1 MKTLLM
7 RAWRRFGAYG
17 LALAAAL
24 ATAWAVREHVGQGE
38 PEPVAANAPV
48 VERLVAAEDLAAG
61 TRLDESHL
69 QRRQVPAAWAPRAS
83 LDPLAAQ
90 ALLGAVLSADIDA
103 GEIILP
109 AHLLGQPA
117 GQASTAPAAQL
128 ALPAGMRAL
137 NVTVA
142 DLGPLA
148 GRLRVGD
155 SVDVYA
161 SFVHDGKRNAAPV
174 LLAAGPVRRRAGRR
188 WRAGHGERHAGGP
201 PRGCPAL
208 RRCPTGRHPDGHAAS
223 PGRRG
228 GRGRRGS
235 GRSGR
240 LAGHARRIPSG
251 GRRCHPLRRPA
262 GRPGAARC
270 GRRIRRRGRR
280 GCDMALNRYRLAAM
294 LGLCGCL
301 AGVQAQTILVE
312 LEVGKAGCCPTR
324 ACGAWRSATGRYCA
338 RPTPTGRKSSF
349 SAAPRASPRCM
360 SGRTLDGPP
369 PMRSESCQQA
379 RRANVPRSRRCSRAF
394 RRPGACTSAAA
405 SSSKATICPT
415 RTAPASPR
423 WPSAIRQCW
432 TSRDRSAGT
441 AWCCWTCRSWRSR
454 PRACVRSA

>member
-117 GQASTAPAAQL
+117 GQVSTAQL

-174 LLAAGPVRRRAGRR
+174 LLAARSCPSARRPTMARR
-188 WRAGHGERHAGGP
+188 TRRTPCWRSA
-201 PRGCPAL
+201 RGCPAL
-208 RRCPTGRHPDGHAAS
+208 RRSPTGRHPDGHAAS

-240 LAGHARRIPSG
+240 LAGHARRISG
-251 GRRCHPLRRPA
+251 GRRCHSLRRPA
-262 GRPGAARC
+262 GWPGAARATDTTARPT
-270 GRRIRRRGRR
+270 GRR
-280 GCDMALNRYRLAAM
+280 MALNRYRLAAM

-301 AGVQAQTILVE
+301 AGVQAQTIPVE
-312 LEVGKAGCCPTR
+312 LEVGKAGCCPIR

-349 SAAPRASPRCM
+349 WPRRGASPRCM

-369 PMRSESCQQA
+369 PMRSESCRQA
-379 RRANVPRSRRCSRAF
+379 RRANAPRSRRCSRAF
-394 RRPGACTSAAA
+394 RRPEHARRRQYRHRRRRSVRPGPRPHRRAGRALSVRAGPHGTGRLGPHGAAGRAGRGD
-405 SSSKATICPT
+405 PDL
-415 RTAPASPR
+415 APA
-423 WPSAIRQCW
+423 
-432 TSRDRSAGT
+432 
-441 AWCCWTCRSWRSR
+441 
-454 PRACVRSA
+454 

>member
-17 LALAAAL
+17 LALAAA
-24 ATAWAVREHVGQGE
+24 WPRPG
-38 PEPVAANAPV
+38 
-48 VERLVAAEDLAAG
+48 RCAG
-61 TRLDESHL
+61 MSDKASPSRWRPTRPLSNDWSRPRTW
-69 QRRQVPAAWAPRAS
+69 RRARGWTNRTCSDGRFPRPGRPVPAWIRWRRKHCWARCCQRISMRARS
-83 LDPLAAQ
+83 SCRHICWANPPGRRRRRLR
-90 ALLGAVLSADIDA
+90 
-103 GEIILP
+103 
-109 AHLLGQPA
+109 
-117 GQASTAPAAQL
+117 L

-208 RRCPTGRHPDGHAAS
+208 RRCRQGGILTAMLRHRDDAVAVGDEDQADPAALQGM
-223 PGRRG
+223 P
-228 GRGRRGS
+228 
-235 GRSGR
+235 
-240 LAGHARRIPSG
+240 PN
-251 GRRCHPLRRPA
+251 PLRRAALSSSTETGWTA
-262 GRPGAARC
+262 GRRAVRATDTASGQT
-270 GRRIRRRGRR
+270 

-312 LEVGKAGCCPTR
+312 LEVGKAGCCPTGR
-324 ACGAWRSATGRYCA
+324 AARGDRQRAGIARGRRRRA
-338 RPTPTGRKSSF
+338 GNRHFRPRRG
-349 SAAPRASPRCM
+349 ASPRCM

-379 RRANVPRSRRCSRAF
+379 RRANVPRSSAARAHSVGPEHARRRQHRHRRRRSV
-394 RRPGACTSAAA
+394 RPGPRPHRRAGRALSVSAGPHGTGRLGPHGAA
-405 SSSKATICPT
+405 GRAGRGDPDL
-415 RTAPASPR
+415 APA
-423 WPSAIRQCW
+423 
-432 TSRDRSAGT
+432 
-441 AWCCWTCRSWRSR
+441 
-454 PRACVRSA
+454 

>member
-109 AHLLGQPA
+109 A
-117 GQASTAPAAQL
+117 S
-128 ALPAGMRAL
+128 
-137 NVTVA
+137 
-142 DLGPLA
+142 
-148 GRLRVGD
+148 
-155 SVDVYA
+155 
-161 SFVHDGKRNAAPV
+161 
-174 LLAAGPVRRRAGRR
+174 AGPTRRAGVDGACAACIASRNARLECDRR
-188 WRAGHGERHAGGP
+188 RSRAVGWPAARGRQRRRLRILCPRRQAQRRSGAVGGRVLSVGAP
-201 PRGCPAL
+201 ADDGAPDTANAMLAVRPEDAL
-208 RRCPTGRHPDGHAAS
+208 RFVAARQGGILTAMLRHRDDAVAVGDEDQADPAALQGMPAES
-223 PGRRG
+223 
-228 GRGRRGS
+228 
-235 GRSGR
+235 
-240 LAGHARRIPSG
+240 SG

-312 LEVGKAGCCPTR
+312 LEVGKAGCCPTGR
-324 ACGAWRSATGRYCA
+324 AARGDRQRAGIARGRRRRAGNRHFRPRRGRVLGACLDGRWTAHRLCVQSRASRRGAPTCRGRGAARAHSVGPEHARRRQHRHRRRRSVRPGPRPHRRAGRALSVSAGPHGTGRLGPHGA
-338 RPTPTGRKSSF
+338 AGR
-349 SAAPRASPRCM
+349 A
-360 SGRTLDGPP
+360 GRGDPDL
-369 PMRSESCQQA
+369 
-379 RRANVPRSRRCSRAF
+379 
-394 RRPGACTSAAA
+394 
-405 SSSKATICPT
+405 
-415 RTAPASPR
+415 APA
-423 WPSAIRQCW
+423 
-432 TSRDRSAGT
+432 
-441 AWCCWTCRSWRSR
+441 
-454 PRACVRSA
+454 

>member
-69 QRRQVPAAWAPRAS
+69 QRRQVPAAWAPCAS

-174 LLAAGPVRRRAGRR
+174 LLAARPVRRRAGRR

-201 PRGCPAL
+201 PEDAL
-208 RRCPTGRHPDGHAAS
+208 RFVAARQGGILTAMLRHRDDAVAVGDEDQADPAALQGMPAES
-223 PGRRG
+223 
-228 GRGRRGS
+228 
-235 GRSGR
+235 
-240 LAGHARRIPSG
+240 SG

-262 GRPGAARC
+262 GRR
-270 GRRIRRRGRR
+270 
-280 GCDMALNRYRLAAM
+280 
-294 LGLCGCL
+294 
-301 AGVQAQTILVE
+301 
-312 LEVGKAGCCPTR
+312 
-324 ACGAWRSATGRYCA
+324 
-338 RPTPTGRKSSF
+338 
-349 SAAPRASPRCM
+349 APRGA
-360 SGRTLDGPP
+360 GDGYG
-369 PMRSESCQQA
+369 
-379 RRANVPRSRRCSRAF
+379 V
-394 RRPGACTSAAA
+394 GADGG
-405 SSSKATICPT
+405 AT
-415 RTAPASPR
+415 
-423 WPSAIRQCW
+423 
-432 TSRDRSAGT
+432 
-441 AWCCWTCRSWRSR
+441 WR
-454 PRACVRSA
+454 

>member
-7 RAWRRFGAYG
+7 RAWRRLAPG

-38 PEPVAANAPV
+38 PSRWRP
-48 VERLVAAEDLAAG
+48 
-61 TRLDESHL
+61 TRPLSNDWWRPRIW
-69 QRRQVPAAWAPRAS
+69 RRARGWTNRTCSDGRFPRPGRPVPAWIRWRRKHC
-83 LDPLAAQ
+83 
-90 ALLGAVLSADIDA
+90 GAVLSADIDA

-109 AHLLGQPA
+109 ASA
-117 GQASTAPAAQL
+117 GPTRRARRRRRLRLA

-174 LLAAGPVRRRAGRR
+174 LLAAGPVRRRVGRR

-201 PRGCPAL
+201 PEDAL
-208 RRCPTGRHPDGHAAS
+208 RFVAARQGGILTAMLRHRDDAVAVGDEDLADPAALQGMPAESPPAGGVVILYGDRQDGRAP
-223 PGRRG
+223 RG
-228 GRGRRGS
+228 GR
-235 GRSGR
+235 
-240 LAGHARRIPSG
+240 P
-251 GRRCHPLRRPA
+251 
-262 GRPGAARC
+262 
-270 GRRIRRRGRR
+270 IRRRGRR
-280 GCDMALNRYRLAAM
+280 GRRMALNRYRLAAM

-301 AGVQAQTILVE
+301 AGVQAQTIPVE
-312 LEVGKAGCCPTR
+312 LEVGKAGCCPIR

-349 SAAPRASPRCM
+349 WPRRGESSVHVWTDAGRPTAYAFRVVPAGAARQRA
-360 SGRTLDGPP
+360 
-369 PMRSESCQQA
+369 E
-379 RRANVPRSRRCSRAF
+379 VERCSRAF
-394 RRPGACTSAAA
+394 RRPGACVGGSIVIE
-405 SSSKATICPT
+405 ATICPT

-423 WPSAIRQCW
+423 WPSAIRPCW

-454 PRACVRSA
+454 PRACVSSA

>member
-117 GQASTAPAAQL
+117 GQASAAPAAGIASRNARL
-128 ALPAGMRAL
+128 ECDRRRSRAVGWPAARGRQRR
-137 NVTVA
+137 
-142 DLGPLA
+142 
-148 GRLRVGD
+148 RLRILCPRRQAQRRSGAVGGRVLSVGAPADDGAPDTANAMLAVRPEDALRFVAARQGGILTAMLRHRDDAVAVGD
-155 SVDVYA
+155 EDQA
-161 SFVHDGKRNAAPV
+161 DPAA
-174 LLAAGPVRRRAGRR
+174 LQ
-188 WRAGHGERHAGGP
+188 E
-201 PRGCPAL
+201 
-208 RRCPTGRHPDGHAAS
+208 
-223 PGRRG
+223 
-228 GRGRRGS
+228 
-235 GRSGR
+235 
-240 LAGHARRIPSG
+240 HARRIPSG

-349 SAAPRASPRCM
+349 SAAPRRVLGAC
-360 SGRTLDGPP
+360 LDGRWTAHRLCVQSRASRRGAPTCRGRGAARAHSVGP
-369 PMRSESCQQA
+369 EHA
-379 RRANVPRSRRCSRAF
+379 RRRQHRHRRRRSV
-394 RRPGACTSAAA
+394 RPGPRPHRRAGRALSVSAGPHGTGRLGPHGAA
-405 SSSKATICPT
+405 GRAGRGDPDL
-415 RTAPASPR
+415 APA
-423 WPSAIRQCW
+423 
-432 TSRDRSAGT
+432 
-441 AWCCWTCRSWRSR
+441 
-454 PRACVRSA
+454 